1 MNANHSK
8 YAKYSKYSSHF
19 FMVDFLQQYG
29 LWGLFLAG
37 FLSGSILPFNSEAVM
52 SVLLLAGVNG
62 LSCITVATAG
72 NMLGGVSIYYLGYL
86 GRMEWIEKYAK
97 VKMEKIHAIYPK
109 LQRYGPLAALLSFV
123 PVIGDVLILGL
134 GFFRISPKL
143 SMLFM
148 LIGKAARYWLLAAT
162 IKMII

>member
-1 MNANHSK
+1 
-8 YAKYSKYSSHF
+8 
-19 FMVDFLQQYG
+19 MVSLLQQYG

-52 SVLLLAGVNG
+52 TVLILAGVNIT
-62 LSCITVATAG
+62 SCILVATAG
-72 NMLGGVSIYYLGYL
+72 NTLGGISIFYLGYL
-86 GRMEWIEKYAK
+86 GKMEWIEKYGK

-109 LQRYGPLAALLSFV
+109 LQKYGPISALLSFV

-143 SMLFM
+143 TMLFM
-148 LIGKAARYWLLAAT
+148 FIGKIGRYWLLAET
-162 IKMII
+162 LRMVI